1 MPHPSSLASVEIG
14 HLHLHLEGEQSTPA
28 VSLTAEEIS
37 PGLSLVHLE
46 IRAEETWS
54 PTPLKLSWR
63 RPIID
68 TIGVWCSASDM
79 KRGLTLPWEI
89 TVKSKATSQAPVI
102 CLYGADGG
110 NRMTIACSEVLEHI
124 ESTASVHEA
133 TGTFACHVLF
143 FSQPTAPL
151 RHYRATIRIDLRPE
165 PFHRSLREVQEWWA
179 GMPGI
184 APSPVP
190 DAARWP
196 MYSTWYS
203 FHQEMTDAAVE
214 EQCRLSRELGCEA
227 VIIDDGWQTADNAG
241 GYAYCG
247 EWEVYRGKFP
257 DMAAH
262 VERIHALGM
271 KCLLWYSVPFIGF
284 KSPAYQR
291 FQGKFLVEQDYFQ
304 AAVLDPR
311 FPEVREFLIGLYENA
326 IREWDLD
333 GLKLDF
339 VDSFAPSATSY
350 TDGMEGRDIVSV
362 PDAVDRLMRDVNIR
376 LRRLKPDIM
385 IEFRQSYVGPLMRN
399 YGNMFRAHDCP
410 NDALTN
416 RVRIVDVRLLA
427 GNTAVH
433 SDMLMW
439 SNHEPVASAALQL
452 LNILFSVPQV
462 SVRIDEIP
470 EDHRQMLAFWLG
482 FWREHREVLLD
493 GDFQPFHPEQ
503 FYPFVLARGASSWI
517 GAIYANIAAPLGNR
531 LPGELWLVNA
541 TPWSRV
547 LVELD
552 TDSGRYA
559 VEEYDVLGRPVESR
573 NITLTPGLHAL
584 KVGPSGLLHLRQS

>member
-1 MPHPSSLASVEIG
+1 M
-14 HLHLHLEGEQSTPA
+14 
-28 VSLTAEEIS
+28 SLTAEEVS

-46 IRAEETWS
+46 IFADATWS
-54 PTPLKLSWR
+54 PTPLKLSWKS
-63 RPIID
+63 PIVD
-68 TIGVWCSASDM
+68 TIGVWSSASDM
-79 KRGLTLPWEI
+79 RRGLTLPWEI
-89 TVKSKATSQAPVI
+89 TVKSKSTSQAPVV

-110 NRMTIACSEVLEHI
+110 NRMTFACSEVLEHI

-165 PFHRSLREVQEWWA
+165 PFHQGLREVQEWWA

-184 APSPVP
+184 TPSPVP

-203 FHQEMTDAAVE
+203 FHQQMTDAAVE
-214 EQCRLSRELGCEA
+214 EQCRLSKELGCEA
-227 VIIDDGWQTADNAG
+227 VIIDDGWQTEDNAG

-262 VERIHALGM
+262 AARIHAMGM

-291 FQGKFLVEQDYFQ
+291 FQGKFLVEIDNFQ

-339 VDSFAPSATSY
+339 VDSFNPSATSY
-350 TDGMEGRDIVSV
+350 TDGVEGRDIVSV

-376 LRRLKPDIM
+376 LRRIKPDIM

-452 LNILFSVPQV
+452 LNILFSVPQI
-462 SVRIDEIP
+462 SVRIDTIP

-517 GAIYANIAAPLGNR
+517 GAIYANIPAPLGNR
-531 LPGELWLVNA
+531 LPEELWLVNA

-552 TDSGRYA
+552 TDSGSYQ

-573 NITLTPGLHAL
+573 NVALTPGLHSL
-584 KVGPSGLLHLRQS
+584 KVGPSGLLRLRRS

>member
-14 HLHLHLEGEQSTPA
+14 SLHLHLEGEQSTPA

-37 PGLSLVHLE
+37 PGLSLVYLE
-46 IRAEETWS
+46 IFADAAWS

-63 RPIID
+63 RPIVD
-68 TIGVWCSASDM
+68 TIGVWSSASDM
-79 KRGLTLPWEI
+79 RRGLTLPWEI
-89 TVKSKATSQAPVI
+89 TVKSKATSQAPVV

-110 NRMTIACSEVLEHI
+110 NRMTFACSEVLEHI

-165 PFHRSLREVQEWWA
+165 PFHQSLREVQEWWA

-203 FHQEMTDAAVE
+203 FHQQMTDAAVE

-227 VIIDDGWQTADNAG
+227 VIIDDGWQTEDNAG

-262 VERIHALGM
+262 VARIHALGM

-291 FQGKFLVEQDYFQ
+291 FQGKFLVEIDNFQ

-311 FPEVREFLIGLYENA
+311 FPEVREFLISLYENA

-350 TDGMEGRDIVSV
+350 TDGVEGRDIVSV
-362 PDAVDRLMRDVNIR
+362 PEAVDRLLRDVNIR
-376 LRRLKPDIM
+376 LRRIKPDIM

-439 SNHEPVASAALQL
+439 SNHESAASAALHL
-452 LNILFSVPQV
+452 LNIIFSVPQV
-462 SVRIDEIP
+462 SVRIDAIP

-503 FYPFVLARGASSWI
+503 FYPFVLARGASRWI
-517 GAIYANIAAPLGNR
+517 GAYYGNVAAPLNTT
-531 LPGELWLVNA
+531 LPEELWLINA
-541 TPWSRV
+541 TPQRRV
-547 LVELD
+547 LVELEAD
-552 TDSGRYA
+552 AGIYE

-573 NITLTPGLHAL
+573 TASLTGGIHSL
-584 KVGPSGLLHLRQS
+584 KVAPSGLLRLRRS

>member
-1 MPHPSSLASVEIG
+1 M
-14 HLHLHLEGEQSTPA
+14 
-28 VSLTAEEIS
+28 SLTAEELS

-46 IRAEETWS
+46 IRAGEAWS
-54 PTPLKLSWR
+54 PRPLKLAWR
-63 RPIID
+63 HPIVE

-79 KRGLTLPWEI
+79 RRGLTLPWEI
-89 TVKSKATSQAPVI
+89 TVKSKATSQAPVV

-110 NRMTIACSEVLEHI
+110 NRLTFACSEVLEHI
-124 ESTASVHEA
+124 ECTASVHEA
-133 TGTFACHVLF
+133 SATFACHVLF

-151 RHYRATIRIDLRPE
+151 RHYRATIRIDLRRE
-165 PFHRSLREVQEWWA
+165 PFHQGLREVQAWWA

-184 APSPVP
+184 TPSPVP

-203 FHQEMTDAAVE
+203 FHQQMTDEAVE
-214 EQCRLSRELGCEA
+214 AQCRLAKELGCEA

-247 EWEVYRGKFP
+247 EWDVFPGKFP

-262 VERIHALGM
+262 AARIHALGM

-284 KSPAYQR
+284 RSPAYQR
-291 FQGKFLVEQDYFQ
+291 FQGKYLVEHDHFQ

-311 FPEVREFLIGLYENA
+311 FPEVREYLIGLYESA

-339 VDSFAPSATSY
+339 VDSFAPSADSY
-350 TDGMEGRDIVSV
+350 TDGVEGRDIVSV
-362 PDAVDRLMRDVNIR
+362 PEAVDRLLRDVNTR
-376 LRRLKPDIM
+376 LRRIKPDIM

-399 YGNMFRAHDCP
+399 YGNLFRAHDCP

-416 RVRIVDVRLLA
+416 RVRIIDVRLLA

-439 SNHEPVASAALQL
+439 SNHEPVASAARQL

-462 SVRIDEIP
+462 SVLLDEIP
-470 EDHRQMLAFWLG
+470 PDHRQMLRFWLG
-482 FWREHREVLLD
+482 FWREHRDVLLD
-493 GDFQPFHPEQ
+493 GDLQPFHPEQ
-503 FYPFVLARGASSWI
+503 YYPFVLARGVSSWI
-517 GAIYANIAAPLGNR
+517 GVVYANIAAPLSTR
-531 LPGELWLVNA
+531 LPDELWLVNA
-541 TPWSRV
+541 TSQARV
-547 LVELD
+547 LLELD
-552 TDSGRYA
+552 TDSGTYA
-559 VEEYDVLGRPVESR
+559 VEEYDVTGGHVESR
-573 NITLTPGLHAL
+573 TISLAPGLHAL
-584 KVGPSGLLHLRQS
+584 KVGPSGLLRLRRS

>member
-14 HLHLHLEGEQSTPA
+14 HLHLHLEGESSTPA
-28 VSLTAEEIS
+28 VSLTAEEVS

-46 IRAEETWS
+46 ISADATWS

-63 RPIID
+63 SPIVD
-68 TIGVWCSASDM
+68 TIGVWSSASDM
-79 KRGLTLPWEI
+79 RRGLTLPWEI
-89 TVKSKATSQAPVI
+89 TVKSKATSQAPVV

-110 NRMTIACSEVLEHI
+110 NRMTFACSEVLEHI

-165 PFHRSLREVQEWWA
+165 PFHQGLREVQEWWA

-184 APSPVP
+184 TPSPVP

-203 FHQEMTDAAVE
+203 FHQQMTDAAVE
-214 EQCRLSRELGCEA
+214 EQCRLSKELGCEA
-227 VIIDDGWQTADNAG
+227 VIIDDGWQTEDNAG

-262 VERIHALGM
+262 VARIHSLGM

-291 FQGKFLVEQDYFQ
+291 FQGKFLVEMDNFQ

-339 VDSFAPSATSY
+339 VDSFNPSATSY
-350 TDGMEGRDIVSV
+350 TDGVKGRDIVSV

-376 LRRLKPDIM
+376 LRRIKPDIM

-452 LNILFSVPQV
+452 LNILFSVPQI
-462 SVRIDEIP
+462 SVRIDTIP

-517 GAIYANIAAPLGNR
+517 GAIYANIAAPLGNH
-531 LPGELWLVNA
+531 LPEELWLVNA
-541 TPWSRV
+541 TPWNRV

-552 TDSGRYA
+552 ADSGSYQ

-573 NITLTPGLHAL
+573 NAALTPGLHSL
-584 KVGPSGLLHLRQS
+584 KVGPSGLLRLRRS

>member
-14 HLHLHLEGEQSTPA
+14 HLHLHLEGERSTPA
-28 VSLTAEEIS
+28 VSLTTEEIS

-46 IRAEETWS
+46 IFPDADWS

-63 RPIID
+63 SPIVD
-68 TIGVWCSASDM
+68 TIGVWSSASDM
-79 KRGLTLPWEI
+79 RRGLTLPWEI
-89 TVKSKATSQAPVI
+89 TVKSKATSQAPVV

-110 NRMTIACSEVLEHI
+110 NRMTFACSEVLEHI

-151 RHYRATIRIDLRPE
+151 RHYRATIRFDLRPE
-165 PFHRSLREVQEWWA
+165 PFHQSLREVQEWWA

-184 APSPVP
+184 TPSPVP

-203 FHQEMTDAAVE
+203 FHQQMTDATVE
-214 EQCRLSRELGCEA
+214 EQCRLSKELGCEA
-227 VIIDDGWQTADNAG
+227 VIIDDGWQTEDNAG

-262 VERIHALGM
+262 IARIHALGM
-271 KCLLWYSVPFIGF
+271 KGLLWYSVPFIGF

-291 FQGKFLVEQDYFQ
+291 FQGKFLVEIDNFQ

-350 TDGMEGRDIVSV
+350 TDGVEGRDIVSV

-376 LRRLKPDIM
+376 LRRIKPDIM

-462 SVRIDEIP
+462 SVRIDQIP

-503 FYPFVLARGASSWI
+503 FYPFVLARGASRWI
-517 GAIYANIAAPLGNR
+517 GAIYGNIAAPLGNR
-531 LPGELWLVNA
+531 LPDELWLVNA

-552 TDSGRYA
+552 TDSGSYH

-573 NITLTPGLHAL
+573 NIALTPGLHSL
-584 KVGPSGLLHLRQS
+584 KVGPSGLLRLRRS

>member
-1 MPHPSSLASVEIG
+1 MPHPSSLASVDIG
-14 HLHLHLEGEQSTPA
+14 SLHLNLEGEQETPD
-28 VSLTAEEIS
+28 VSLTVEDVS

-46 IRAEETWS
+46 IRADEAWS
-54 PTPLKLSWR
+54 PKPLKLAWR
-63 RPIID
+63 QPIVD

-79 KRGLTLPWEI
+79 RRGLTLPWEI
-89 TVKSKATSQAPVI
+89 TVKSKATSQAPVV

-110 NRMTIACSEVLEHI
+110 NRMTFACSEVLEHI

-133 TGTFACHVLF
+133 TSTFACHVLF

-151 RHYRATIRIDLRPE
+151 RHYKATIRIDLRPA
-165 PFHRSLREVQEWWA
+165 PFHQSLREVQEWWA
-179 GMPGI
+179 AMPGI
-184 APSPVP
+184 TPSPVP
-190 DAARWP
+190 DAALWP

-203 FHQEMTDAAVE
+203 FHQKMTDSAVE
-214 EQCRLSRELGCEA
+214 EQCRLSKELGCEA
-227 VIIDDGWQTADNAG
+227 VIIDDGWQTEDNAG

-262 VERIHALGM
+262 VARIHALGM

-291 FQGKFLVEQDYFQ
+291 FQGKFLVEIDNFQ

-311 FPEVREFLIGLYENA
+311 FPEVREFLISLYENA

-350 TDGMEGRDIVSV
+350 TDGVEGRDIVSV
-362 PDAVDRLMRDVNIR
+362 PEAVDRLLRDVNIR
-376 LRRLKPDIM
+376 LRRIKPDIM

-439 SNHEPVASAALQL
+439 SNHESAASAALHL
-452 LNILFSVPQV
+452 LNIIFSVPQV
-462 SVRIDEIP
+462 SVRIDAIP

-503 FYPFVLARGASSWI
+503 FYPFVLARGASRWI
-517 GAIYANIAAPLGNR
+517 GAYYGNVAAPLNTT
-531 LPGELWLVNA
+531 LPEELWLINA
-541 TPWSRV
+541 TPQRRV
-547 LVELD
+547 LVELEAD
-552 TDSGRYA
+552 AGIYE

-573 NITLTPGLHAL
+573 TASLTGGIHSL
-584 KVGPSGLLHLRQS
+584 KVAPSGLLRLRRS